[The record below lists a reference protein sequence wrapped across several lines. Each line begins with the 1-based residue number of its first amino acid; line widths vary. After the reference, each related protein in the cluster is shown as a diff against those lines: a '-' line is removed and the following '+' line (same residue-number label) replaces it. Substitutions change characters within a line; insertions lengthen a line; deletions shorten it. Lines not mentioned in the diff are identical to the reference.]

1 MTKHEDDEYQ
11 VLVNQIRADL
21 VSAYGPIIG
30 GSNLRKVLGY
40 STSGAFR
47 QAVYSKTV
55 PIEIFTIEHRRGKF
69 ALSIDVAKW
78 AAQQK
83 LLRTEND

>member
-1 MTKHEDDEYQ
+1 MTKHEDNEYQ
-11 VLVNQIRADL
+11 VLVNQIRSDL
-21 VSAYGPIIG
+21 VAEYGPIIG

-69 ALSIDVAKW
+69 ALTLDVASW
-78 AAQQK
+78 AAKQK
-83 LLRTEND
+83 LIRTKND